1 MRTKSLY
8 HKSTPDTVLNLILDD
23 DVKMSGTS
31 NNTKLSEF
39 ADVFLGT
46 EIMIWSLLS
55 DLPHL
60 QKWVIIGLKNS
71 SWFLALKIQN
81 FRMWKKWHKNVKDDF
96 RRKNSN
102 FSWKSGF
109 ELQIKIIILARKF
122 KFEFFFFFWIWILA
136 PKIFVFSFFAKVKHY
151 PAKQKMKGKWK
162 GYPEKNGIT
171 NHIIIKKS
179 RLRDNCSIAFKN
191 RLVGLWFSKIRILL
205 NFRFLHHNETKIKT
219 MFKKLDFWKT

>member
-1 MRTKSLY
+1 M
-8 HKSTPDTVLNLILDD
+8 
-23 DVKMSGTS
+23 
-31 NNTKLSEF
+31 F
-39 ADVFLGT
+39 
-46 EIMIWSLLS
+46 
-55 DLPHL
+55 
-60 QKWVIIGLKNS
+60 
-71 SWFLALKIQN
+71 N
-81 FRMWKKWHKNVKDDF
+81 FW
-96 RRKNSN
+96 RKNSN

-109 ELQIKIIILARKF
+109 ELQIKIIILAPEF
-122 KFEFFFFFWIWILA
+122 KFEFTFYMNFGAKNLC
-136 PKIFVFSFFAKVKHY
+136 IFLFAKVKHY